1 MKKINRGFSLAEVL
15 IAVGIASV
23 VATLGFSVAKRNLE
37 QAYKGYVFNGYN
49 SLQMALLDAKERKLS
64 SFQEQESHVVNLM
77 NATRNSDGVIT
88 APNGIKYKFSKMGT
102 YSLGDKTHDAYSVV
116 MSAPQLRNSY
126 TYEIVY
132 LPNQDSFPI
141 LIPYGNDD
149 GFIDHLQSRADL
161 LAAYLVDNNGNN
173 TYGSFQQ
180 IACRKYG
187 NIILQN
193 YKQNVQTAYLKFG
206 FMNYY
211 AAASGDEEY
220 DIREICD
227 NPSAQKGEWCESRAY
242 PEHPCYGLDGAV
254 LAECLEDRR
263 PGSQIPD
270 SNEGGVEDSN
280 QEDKSDEGEE
290 ENNQEEPTEETL
302 QLLNCDNIE
311 NLTPSPNLMMELID
325 PRAIPSR

>member
-126 TYEIVY
+126 TISYV
-132 LPNQDSFPI
+132 
-141 LIPYGNDD
+141 
-149 GFIDHLQSRADL
+149 
-161 LAAYLVDNNGNN
+161 
-173 TYGSFQQ
+173 
-180 IACRKYG
+180 
-187 NIILQN
+187 
-193 YKQNVQTAYLKFG
+193 
-206 FMNYY
+206 
-211 AAASGDEEY
+211 
-220 DIREICD
+220 
-227 NPSAQKGEWCESRAY
+227 
-242 PEHPCYGLDGAV
+242 
-254 LAECLEDRR
+254 
-263 PGSQIPD
+263 
-270 SNEGGVEDSN
+270 
-280 QEDKSDEGEE
+280 
-290 ENNQEEPTEETL
+290 
-302 QLLNCDNIE
+302 
-311 NLTPSPNLMMELID
+311 
-325 PRAIPSR
+325 